1 MSQKGATGSIS
12 DLILALVIFFAL
24 SPMEERQRCWRTLGV
39 QGMAQ
44 LRKCGDPQI
53 GKYLYVPIGVR
64 RTTLTSPCSHRR
76 LERGM
81 SLKTVGSETWDML
94 RLIRRGGP
102 ALCNVAVTNSCNAIC
117 DFCNFA
123 NGRVERKDLRW
134 IDADQF
140 DSALQILHGRG
151 VRYVSFFGGEPL
163 LHPRLPD
170 MIAMSVAKGM
180 GPALITNGWL
190 LSSKLDQLAAAGLK
204 TVYISI
210 DAASMSDH
218 EANRG
223 LSGLGER
230 IRKAT
235 SRIPKLGMTVL
246 AQVTMSKLIG
256 DYRALVPLLQ
266 ELGFEAVA
274 FSYPQRTRLGSSS
287 LAWSADSD
295 LMKFN
300 DSELVQAFEAIDDLR
315 NAFRVNNPHA
325 SIADM
330 KRHILGEPERF
341 VCYGGYKSFYM
352 DWNFDIWR
360 CDAWRERMCSVWK
373 LATTPLV
380 RDGCTACIADCY
392 RDSSV
397 MLHFAVSL
405 GDALDLFCQGNI
417 LTAFRA
423 LVDPRNLESLGAVV
437 GNAPVLSRLA
447 KVG

>member
-1 MSQKGATGSIS
+1 MTNIGS
-12 DLILALVIFFAL
+12 A
-24 SPMEERQRCWRTLGV
+24 
-39 QGMAQ
+39 
-44 LRKCGDPQI
+44 
-53 GKYLYVPIGVR
+53 
-64 RTTLTSPCSHRR
+64 
-76 LERGM
+76 
-81 SLKTVGSETWDML
+81 TWDML

-102 ALCNVAVTNSCNAIC
+102 ALCNVAVTNSCNATC

-123 NGRVERKDLRW
+123 NGKVERKDLRW

-140 DSALQILHGRG
+140 EAALQILHDRG

-163 LHPRLPD
+163 LHPGLSD

-190 LSSKLDQLAAAGLK
+190 LSSKLDQLASAGLK
-204 TVYISI
+204 TVYVSI

-223 LSGLGER
+223 LTGLGER

-235 SRIPKLGMTVL
+235 SRMPELSMTAL
-246 AQVTMSKLIG
+246 AQITMSKLIE

-266 ELGFEAVA
+266 QLGFEAVA

-287 LAWSADSD
+287 LAWSAESN
-295 LMKFN
+295 LMKFT
-300 DSELVQAFEAIDDLR
+300 DSELVQAFEAVDDLR
-315 NAFRVNNPHA
+315 NAFPVNNPRA
-325 SIADM
+325 SITDM
-330 KRHILGEPERF
+330 KRHLLGEPEHF

-360 CDAWRERMCSVWK
+360 CDAWRERMCSVWEFEN
-373 LATTPLV
+373 TPLV
-380 RDGCTACIADCY
+380 RDGCTACMADCY

-405 GDALDLFCQGNI
+405 GDALDLLSKGHI
-417 LTAFRA
+417 AAA
-423 LVDPRNLESLGAVV
+423 LKTIANVRNLESLGAVA

-447 KVG
+447 KLG

>member
-1 MSQKGATGSIS
+1 
-12 DLILALVIFFAL
+12 
-24 SPMEERQRCWRTLGV
+24 
-39 QGMAQ
+39 
-44 LRKCGDPQI
+44 
-53 GKYLYVPIGVR
+53 
-64 RTTLTSPCSHRR
+64 
-76 LERGM
+76 M
-81 SLKTVGSETWDML
+81 SLTTIASGTRDML
-94 RLIRRGGP
+94 RLIRHGGP
-102 ALCNVAVTNSCNAIC
+102 ALCNVAVTNSCNATC

-123 NGRVERKDLRW
+123 NGKVERKDLRW

-140 DSALQILHGRG
+140 DAALQILHDRG

-163 LHPRLPD
+163 LHPRLCD

-204 TVYISI
+204 TVYVSI
-210 DAASMSDH
+210 DAASMSAH
-218 EANRG
+218 ETNRG
-223 LSGLGER
+223 LKGLGER

-235 SRIPKLGMTVL
+235 SRITKLGMTAL

-266 ELGFEAVA
+266 QLGFEGVA
-274 FSYPQRTRLGSSS
+274 FSYPQRSRLGSSS

-295 LMKFN
+295 LMKFT
-300 DSELVQAFEAIDDLR
+300 DSELVHAFEAVDDLR
-315 NAFRVNNPHA
+315 GVFRVNNPRA

-330 KRHILGEPERF
+330 KRHLSGEPEHF

-352 DWNFDIWR
+352 DWNFDVWR
-360 CDAWRERMCSVWK
+360 CDAWRERMCSVWDFAK
-373 LATTPLV
+373 TPLL

-405 GDALDLFCQGNI
+405 GDAIDCFSKGHV
-417 LTAFRA
+417 AAA
-423 LVDPRNLESLGAVV
+423 LRTIMNVRNLESLGAVV

-447 KVG
+447 KLG